1 VSEALA
7 APGVAMDHDQMTIE
21 HIAPQSP
28 TAGTNVS
35 AEDLAKLGNLLWCDG
50 PLQEKLKNKP
60 FAEKKALLKK
70 HPVPGSSEITT
81 QDDWGT
87 AEIDARTEH
96 LAELAYNE
104 VWK

>member
-1 VSEALA
+1 
-7 APGVAMDHDQMTIE
+7 M
-21 HIAPQSP
+21 
-28 TAGTNVS
+28 
-35 AEDLAKLGNLLWCDG
+35 
-50 PLQEKLKNKP
+50 KNKP

-81 QDDWGT
+81 QDDWGA